1 MIKPVLFAAGIAA
14 TSAFAPLSMPARAG
28 MALRRPAVCG
38 MAMQTKSAEKV
49 GLTPQLFTKLDADG
63 SGSIDRDELRSALGN
78 NSEVDAFIM
87 RGDVNGDGVID
98 YPEYERLMNMDFAG
112 DEQGGNLYVRNAL
125 KFGLLKPDSVLAD
138 CVMVGNKGFDPLNC
152 ASNAEVL
159 NQYRE
164 AELKHGRLAM
174 LAAAGWPVSELV
186 QPYLSK
192 ALGLPD
198 LLAAGEKAP
207 SLLNGGLDKV
217 NPLFFMGIIIFTAT
231 VESVALKTVRGPDYT
246 PGDLGFDPLSL
257 YTGKSEVTK
266 RDLQLKE
273 LNNGRLAML
282 AITAYA
288 FDEFVTKMSVVNE
301 TPFLFKS
308 FL

>member
-1 MIKPVLFAAGIAA
+1 
-14 TSAFAPLSMPARAG
+14 
-28 MALRRPAVCG
+28 
-38 MAMQTKSAEKV
+38 
-49 GLTPQLFTKLDADG
+49 
-63 SGSIDRDELRSALGN
+63 
-78 NSEVDAFIM
+78 
-87 RGDVNGDGVID
+87 
-98 YPEYERLMNMDFAG
+98 
-112 DEQGGNLYVRNAL
+112 
-125 KFGLLKPDSVLAD
+125 
-138 CVMVGNKGFDPLNC
+138 
-152 ASNAEVL
+152 
-159 NQYRE
+159 
-164 AELKHGRLAM
+164 M

-198 LLAAGEKAP
+198 LLVAGEKAP

-231 VESVALKTVRGPDYT
+231 VESVALKTARGPDYT
-246 PGDLGFDPLSL
+246 PGDLGFDPLGL
-257 YTGKSEVTK
+257 YTGKPEVTK

-288 FDEFVTKMSVVNE
+288 YDEFVTKVSVVNE